1 MIRGAIFDLDGTLL
15 DSMGIWHTVASD
27 YLKSIG
33 VTPHADVDDAVR
45 TLSMEDAARHFI
57 QVYGVSRTVPDIVR
71 DVSNRIAAFYRER
84 VQLKPGATALLA
96 SLKDHGIR
104 LCAATSG
111 DGELARAALSRC
123 GVLKALEPVFTCA
136 EVGRGKDSPAIYEA
150 ARAYL
155 GTQVHE
161 TAVFEDA
168 LYALQTAKQA
178 GFYTVAVEDESALR
192 DRDAIR
198 ACADSYLSTLAD
210 WGTLPI

>member
-15 DSMGIWHTVASD
+15 DSMGIWRTVASD
-27 YLKSIG
+27 YLKSLG
-33 VTPHADVDDAVR
+33 VMPRTDVDDTVR

-57 QVYGVSRTVPDIVR
+57 QAYGVTRTVPQIVQ
-71 DVSNRIAAFYRER
+71 DVSNRIAAFYREG
-84 VQLKPGATALLA
+84 VQLKPGAAALISALQ
-96 SLKDHGIR
+96 KRGIQ

-111 DGELARAALSRC
+111 DGALARAALSRC
-123 GVLKALEPVFTCA
+123 GVLAVLEPVFTCA
-136 EVGRGKDSPAIYEA
+136 EIGQGKDSPAIYEA
-150 ARAYL
+150 ACAYL

-178 GFYTVAVEDESALR
+178 GFYTVAVEDEASLR

-198 ACADSYLSTLAD
+198 ACADSYLCTLTNWD
-210 WGTLPI
+210 SLPL